1 MFSAL
6 LLGATLLSA
15 TPAQAERTVQTLRE
29 LGPALTACW
38 RAPPGSE
45 GSEVTVRFS
54 LKRDGSLLGQPRITY
69 SKLTGDAERQRAF
82 VAAALGAL
90 AECLPVRISEDLG
103 GTIAGRPLTI
113 RFGARGGVT
122 AGGDAYI
129 PMGGYYDE

>member
-1 MFSAL
+1 MTPAL
-6 LLGATLLSA
+6 LLGAALLSA
-15 TPAQAERTVQTLRE
+15 TPAQAERTVQTLRD

-38 RAPPGSE
+38 RAPPGTE

-54 LKRDGSLLGQPRITY
+54 LRRDGTLLGQPRITY
-69 SKLTGDAERQRAF
+69 SKLTGDAERQRTF
-82 VAAALGAL
+82 IAAALGAL
-90 AECLPVRISEDLG
+90 AECLPVKISDGLG

-122 AGGDAYI
+122 AQGDAYI